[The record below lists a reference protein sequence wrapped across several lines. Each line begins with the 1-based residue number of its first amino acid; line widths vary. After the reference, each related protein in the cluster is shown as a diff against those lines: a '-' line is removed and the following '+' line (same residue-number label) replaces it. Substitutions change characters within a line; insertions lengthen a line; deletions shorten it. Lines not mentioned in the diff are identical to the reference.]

1 MKIDPIDL
9 TSTALLFDIDG
20 TLLDI
25 APRPHEV
32 HVPKSLCET
41 LHRLRQLTGGA
52 LAMVSGRPIKD
63 IDALF
68 APLHL
73 SAVGGHGA
81 EVRAWSVD
89 DMREWTTTHFDD
101 HLRRRLRALAGDGV
115 LVEDKGYSVAVH
127 YRLAP
132 EREPLIRAAVEAV
145 KSLVPDGAAEILGG
159 KAMIE
164 LKKTGFDKGTGVRS
178 LMAHPPFAGRRPIFI
193 GDDITDEFAVA
204 VVPEFSGK
212 AFSVGRDMPGAT
224 RMFDTPADVRIWLN
238 RLAEGEVSV
247 SAASA

>member
-1 MKIDPIDL
+1 
-9 TSTALLFDIDG
+9 
-20 TLLDI
+20 
-25 APRPHEV
+25 
-32 HVPKSLCET
+32 
-41 LHRLRQLTGGA
+41 
-52 LAMVSGRPIKD
+52 
-63 IDALF
+63 
-68 APLHL
+68 
-73 SAVGGHGA
+73 
-81 EVRAWSVD
+81 
-89 DMREWTTTHFDD
+89 
-101 HLRRRLRALAGDGV
+101 
-115 LVEDKGYSVAVH
+115 
-127 YRLAP
+127 
-132 EREPLIRAAVEAV
+132 
-145 KSLVPDGAAEILGG
+145 
-159 KAMIE
+159 